1 MWKEL
6 VILKHTLLK
15 QSSNEIPNRVSSILV
30 FTPIY
35 KPLDLRNDIFVET
48 FFRVGLFYYP

>member
-6 VILKHTLLK
+6 VIFKHTLLK
-15 QSSNEIPNRVSSILV
+15 QSNNEIPNRVSSILV